1 MTKATFAVRIP
12 STWTVILCVDGTLYG
27 FCDMHGENKEDFV
40 DLINDVRGDFAG
52 FYNSLWADE
61 ASQRQLQAELDKAT
75 DAIRFDY

>member
-12 STWTVILCVDGTLYG
+12 STFSVVLSVDGVLYG
-27 FCDMHGENKEDFV
+27 FCDTHGENKEDFV
-40 DLINDVRGDFAG
+40 DLINDVREDFAG

-61 ASQRQLQAELDKAT
+61 ASQRLLKAELDKAT